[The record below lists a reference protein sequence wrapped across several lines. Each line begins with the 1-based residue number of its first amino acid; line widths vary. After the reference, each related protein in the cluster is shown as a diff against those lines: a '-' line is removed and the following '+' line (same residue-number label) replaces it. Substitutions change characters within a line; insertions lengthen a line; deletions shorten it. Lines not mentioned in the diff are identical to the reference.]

1 MTNCCSLYAGALNRK
16 VVFERATSTA
26 DGMGGVSKTWAPVGE
41 FNVKLRA
48 ASTHEKVL
56 ADRKQAT
63 ITHIMFM
70 RYNKLVEHRDRVT
83 LGGRIFKI
91 VGRLIN
97 IEEADR
103 WFEIRL
109 EEGAGF

>member
-1 MTNCCSLYAGALNRK
+1 
-16 VVFERATSTA
+16 
-26 DGMGGVSKTWAPVGE
+26 
-41 FNVKLRA
+41 
-48 ASTHEKVL
+48 
-56 ADRKQAT
+56 
-63 ITHIMFM
+63 M
-70 RYNKLVEHRDRVT
+70 RYNKLVDHRDRIT